1 MPLFNTSQEEKD
13 KTFVDTI
20 LRILSIR
27 NVSIEDFIKDA
38 LHAYKYVHKLYNGEF
53 FNKVA
58 LDIPYLKMCLEK
70 IIGEKPKKPKKP
82 KKPTSDYTTQLQLY
96 DNYPLKLRE
105 YTKKKK
111 DFSYAYK
118 LLTQNN
124 ADSYRNR
131 YEDMSV
137 EDMSVEDYKYEDYKT
152 ILDALPPC
160 EQLISLVKDLVFM
173 LDTFENCLNQ
183 LELVLKYLDSKNNT
197 IWVNGIIKEW
207 PSIQPDFSQF
217 IVDTVLDGRNEKGI
231 FKFLDHIINPKNKTF
246 FRLTTKIVNE
256 YKADA
261 EHFTLDKEPTTTLY
275 MKDKYTPHFKECLL
289 RNIQSHLFTNIDK
302 RIQNYQS
309 NTSNGVSS
317 LPSDSDT
324 SSNYGWS
331 TTVTLDNVSSVGKKK
346 KTGLS
351 SGKKKKGSQKKQKKS
366 KKNNTSMKQNK
377 SKKQKNQINN

>member
-13 KTFVDTI
+13 TTFVDTI
-20 LRILSIR
+20 LRILSTR

-38 LHAYKYVHKLYNGEF
+38 LRAYKYVHKLYNGEF

-58 LDIPYLKMCLEK
+58 LDIPYLEMCLEK
-70 IIGEKPKKPKKP
+70 IIGEKPKKPTKPKKP
-82 KKPTSDYTTQLQLY
+82 KKPKKQTSDYITQLQLY
-96 DNYPLKLRE
+96 NNYPLKLRE
-105 YTKKKK
+105 YTKKKE

-131 YEDMSV
+131 YED
-137 EDMSVEDYKYEDYKT
+137 YKT
-152 ILDALPPC
+152 ILDALHPC
-160 EQLISLVKDLVFM
+160 KQLISLVQELVFM
-173 LDTFENCLNQ
+173 LDTFEDCLNQ
-183 LELVLKYLDSKNNT
+183 LELVLKYLDSKNND

-231 FKFLDHIINPKNKTF
+231 FKFLDHIINPTKKTF

-261 EHFTLDKEPTTTLY
+261 EHFTLDKEPTTTF
-275 MKDKYTPHFKECLL
+275 MKDKYTPHFKECL
-289 RNIQSHLFTNIDK
+289 RQNIQSHLFTNIDK
-302 RIQNYQS
+302 RIQIYQS
-309 NTSNGVSS
+309 NTPNGVS
-317 LPSDSDT
+317 LHSDSDT
-324 SSNYGWS
+324 SSNYGWN
-331 TTVTLDNVSSVGKKK
+331 TTVTLDNVSSVDNVSSGGKKK

-366 KKNNTSMKQNK
+366 KKNNTSMKHKK
-377 SKKQKNQINN
+377 SKKQKKSMKNN